1 MAIVGGVLTVFA
13 LIDGAIFSGSRRLG
27 GKGANG
33 KGEHEVSGYAGLN
46 GKLL

>member
-13 LIDGAIFSGSRRLG
+13 LIDGVIFTGSKRL
-27 GKGANG
+27 NG
-33 KGEHEVSGYAGLN
+33 KDDKDGSEYVGLN

>member
-13 LIDGAIFSGSRRLG
+13 LVDGAIFSGSRRLG
-27 GKGANG
+27 KGKGDG
-33 KGEHEVSGYAGLN
+33 DGSEYAGLN